1 MFWSRPVHLSMINP
15 SSQPTIPQIY
25 TELRLVSSRVRWLKR
40 ACMGMALLV
49 LAASVMLWVA
59 PSGASWGL

>member
-1 MFWSRPVHLSMINP
+1 MINP

-40 ACMGMALLV
+40 ACLGVAVLLV
-49 LAASVMLWVA
+49 AASVMLWVA